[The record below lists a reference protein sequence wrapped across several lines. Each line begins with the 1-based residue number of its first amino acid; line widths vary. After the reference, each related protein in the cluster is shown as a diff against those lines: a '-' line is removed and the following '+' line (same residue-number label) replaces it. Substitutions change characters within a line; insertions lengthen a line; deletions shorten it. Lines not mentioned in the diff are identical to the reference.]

1 MIPTLAAII
10 SVLSELMESGPKS
23 NKDVRRVSVDPLIAA
38 PWIILG
44 GTFLA
49 MVGLMT
55 VGVSR
60 SVANSVR

>member
-1 MIPTLAAII
+1 MIPTLAASI
-10 SVLSELMESGPKS
+10 SVLIELMESGPKS
-23 NKDVRRVSVDPLIAA
+23 KNDVRRVSVDPLIAA
-38 PWIILG
+38 PWMISG

-60 SVANSVR
+60 SVANSAR